1 MNMAAKVKR
10 QVGGA
15 DVNSKDSTI
24 VGEQQEEER
33 ALALRSWLNKSVDKL
48 RGAIVRGGSM
58 YRPRGLT
65 IDICVVIPSKD
76 SCCCKEDE
84 AAGLKQG

>member
-10 QVGGA
+10 QVAGA

-24 VGEQQEEER
+24 VGEQREEER

-48 RGAIVRGGSM
+48 RGAILRGGS
-58 YRPRGLT
+58 T
-65 IDICVVIPSKD
+65 S
-76 SCCCKEDE
+76 
-84 AAGLKQG
+84 